1 MSGAGAAVRRLA
13 VLSRRLGLHRQF
25 LAFLLDGLS
34 LRLTAFSV
42 GQQAWL
48 LTWRFTTPRLPG
60 NHPIIFH

>member
-13 VLSRRLGLHRQF
+13 FLSRRLGLRRQF

-34 LRLTAFSV
+34 LRLTAFSA
-42 GQQAWL
+42 GQQACL

-60 NHPIIFH
+60 NHPIIFR